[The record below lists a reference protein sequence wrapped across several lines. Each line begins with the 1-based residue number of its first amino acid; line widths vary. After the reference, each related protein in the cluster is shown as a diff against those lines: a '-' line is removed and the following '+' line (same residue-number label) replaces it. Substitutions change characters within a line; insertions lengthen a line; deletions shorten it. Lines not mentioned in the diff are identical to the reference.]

1 MNAALDAAR
10 ALDAADPL
18 TALSTEFCHPLTAAG
33 QRSVYLC
40 GHSLGL
46 APRSARVRVSEEMD
60 DWERLAVDGHHIA
73 QRPWID
79 YADHAIPGLAA
90 LTGARPHELVAMNSL
105 SVNLHLLMASFYRPL
120 GARRRILIE
129 AGAFSSDR
137 HAVAA
142 QIAWHGLD
150 PDSELVEVRP
160 EGSSATLDAAQIDAA
175 IEREGERLA
184 LVLWPGVQY
193 RTGQVFDCGR
203 IARSAHRVGALA
215 GFDHA
220 HAIGNV
226 PLDLPGDE
234 ADFAVWCSYKYL
246 NSGPGAI
253 GGAFVHERHAANE
266 AIPRLAGWWGHEPG
280 SRFKMLP
287 GFVPAR
293 GAAGWAV
300 SNPPILSCAPLLAS
314 LEIFQRVG
322 MPALRARSQRLTGY
336 FARLLQEHCGGIEI
350 VTPED
355 ALQRGCQLS
364 LRFATPGE
372 ARRQFEAL
380 HHAGV
385 ICDLR
390 EPDLLRAAPAPL
402 YNGYADVCRFVQ
414 ALAAGK

>member
-1 MNAALDAAR
+1 LNAALDAAR

-193 RTGQVFDCGR
+193 RTGQAFDCGAHR
-203 IARSAHRVGALA
+203 AQRASRRRAGRVRSRSCDRQPAARSAWRRGGLCRLVQLQ
-215 GFDHA
+215 
-220 HAIGNV
+220 I
-226 PLDLPGDE
+226 PQQR
-234 ADFAVWCSYKYL
+234 
-246 NSGPGAI
+246 PGAI
-253 GGAFVHERHAANE
+253 GGAFVHERHAA
-266 AIPRLAGWWGHEPG
+266 PRRRASLAGGVTNPR

-314 LEIFQRVG
+314 LDIFQRVG